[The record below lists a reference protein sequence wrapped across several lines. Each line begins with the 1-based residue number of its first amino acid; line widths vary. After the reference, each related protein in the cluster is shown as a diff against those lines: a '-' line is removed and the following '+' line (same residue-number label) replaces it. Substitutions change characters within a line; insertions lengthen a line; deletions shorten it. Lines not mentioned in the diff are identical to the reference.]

1 LENEREQV
9 TVPDTVEAS
18 VRAIE
23 TELGLPSG
31 FLEGLRTEDDWS
43 FIIKV
48 HALIEAAV
56 SHLLCSV
63 LGKDTLADVFS
74 HLELSDKRRGKM
86 AFAAAL
92 GLLEK
97 PDRRFVSSLSELRNT
112 LVHDVTN
119 VGFSLSKYVD
129 AMDSSTFSAFVKGLD
144 SFSTGGL
151 VAFEGSAVPPEEV
164 FRREPKTAIWW
175 SAMLTVAII
184 YQVKETERLRT
195 ESKDLRAQRDH
206 LEAERLRY
214 LINRNTE

>member
-1 LENEREQV
+1 LDDERDHV
-9 TVPDTVEAS
+9 TIPDTVEDS
-18 VRAIE
+18 VRALE
-23 TELGLPSG
+23 TELGLSSG

-48 HALIEAAV
+48 HALVEAAV
-56 SHLLCSV
+56 SHLLCSA
-63 LGKDTLADVFS
+63 LGRDTLADVFS

-119 VGFSLSKYVD
+119 VRFSVSKHVAD
-129 AMDSSTFSAFVKGLD
+129 MDSSTFSAFVKGFD

-151 VAFEGSAVPPEEV
+151 VAFEGRAVSPVEV
-164 FRREPKTAIWW
+164 FQREPKTAIWW
-175 SAMLTVAII
+175 SAMLTVAVI
-184 YQVKETERLRT
+184 YQVKEIERLRK
-195 ESKDLRAQRDH
+195 EINDLRPN
-206 LEAERLRY
+206 L
-214 LINRNTE
+214 T